1 MMIGSRGMNENLWKI
16 LGEYRASQRRG
27 YVTGLVTMRD
37 FSQFVESIV
46 LASSNGFT
54 GRPKL
59 VLFSSYGFLSSSKAR
74 FCPIIVT
81 VV

>member
-59 VLFSSYGFLSSSKAR
+59 VLYSLYFLVRLVSH
-74 FCPIIVT
+74 
-81 VV
+81 